1 MYGYGTMSK
10 YRLES
15 LLSIIAD
22 KYENLES
29 ELQNFTHVW
38 DYLMENYTGNPPEN
52 LKELLGNEK
61 DITELCE
68 IIGIDK

>member
-38 DYLMENYTGNPPEN
+38 DYLNENYTGNP
-52 LKELLGNEK
+52 LKNINELLENEK
-61 DITELCE
+61 DMEELCE